1 MCNTTHTQAGTLSHY
16 NKAGNRILNHWR
28 IQDAQRGI
36 DIAKISLDVPID
48 ERERTAAHIV
58 RCVNS
63 HDAMLAALKAALPI
77 VESAYLDDFAA
88 AKDMDMEESFSVLEQ
103 VKAAIAQAEGKI

>member
-16 NKAGNRILNHWR
+16 NKVGNRILNHWR

-36 DIAKISLDVPID
+36 DIAQISLDVPID
-48 ERERTAAHIV
+48 ERERTAANIV

-63 HDAMLAALKAALPI
+63 HDALLEALKAAYVALS
-77 VESAYLDDFAA
+77 ESDAWQDMGEEDD
-88 AKDMDMEESFSVLEQ
+88 KLSEQ
-103 VKAAIAQAEGKI
+103 IREAIALAEEK